1 MATAPLTITG
11 CGTALI
17 TPFSGG
23 RVDKAALA
31 RLVEEQVASGVSFLV
46 PCGTTGESPTLTD
59 AERTEVVA
67 TVVEAARGRV
77 PVVAGT
83 GTYST
88 HHSVHLTQE
97 AKRAGAVACL
107 VVAPYYNKPTQE
119 GIYRHIREIVDKG
132 GLPAVPYHI
141 PGRSV
146 VSIDV
151 ETMRRAAAAGG
162 ILGIKETGS
171 VSRVTELK
179 RAGIPVLSG
188 DDGITLPMIALG
200 AVGVISV
207 ASNVVPRPVATMV
220 SLAREG
226 RFAPALALHERL
238 SDLFTALFLE
248 PNPIPLKAALLLAGK
263 IEDAAVRLP
272 LTEASPA
279 TRAALLRA
287 LAPFESQEPQS
298 APTRGGSGGA
308 HAHGKGTETR

>member
-1 MATAPLTITG
+1 VARGPLSLTG
-11 CGTALI
+11 CGTALV
-17 TPFSGG
+17 TPFRGG
-23 RVDKAALA
+23 KVDRTTLA
-31 RLVEEQVASGVSFLV
+31 RLVDEQIDSGVSYLV
-46 PCGTTGESPTLTD
+46 PCGTTGESPTLSD
-59 AERTEVVA
+59 AERVEVVGA
-67 TVVEAARGRV
+67 VVAAARGRV

-83 GTYST
+83 GTYDT

-97 AKRAGAVACL
+97 AKRAGADACL

-119 GIYRHIREIVDKG
+119 GIYRHVRAIVDTG
-132 GLPAVPYHI
+132 GLPAVLYHI

-151 ETMRRAAAAGG
+151 ETVRRCVEAGG
-162 ILGIKETGS
+162 ILGIKETGN
-171 VSRVTELK
+171 VARVTELRL
-179 RAGIPVLSG
+179 RANVPVISG

-207 ASNVVPRPVATMV
+207 ASNVVPRPVSSMV
-220 SLAREG
+220 ALAREG

-279 TRAALLRA
+279 TRAALMRA
-287 LAPFESQEPQS
+287 LSPFEVTQP
-298 APTRGGSGGA
+298 AT
-308 HAHGKGTETR
+308 K